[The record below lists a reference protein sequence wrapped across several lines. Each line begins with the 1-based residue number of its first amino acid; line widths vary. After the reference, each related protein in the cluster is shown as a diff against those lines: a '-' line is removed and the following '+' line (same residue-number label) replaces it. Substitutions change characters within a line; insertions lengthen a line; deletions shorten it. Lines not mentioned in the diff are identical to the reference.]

1 MQAPIQLSAPP
12 TSLTMYHGGLNIGI
26 FYPGSPNSPSGS
38 QLIGNIFGSKSSSY
52 TSTANGN
59 GGDDYAWAIIVAPSD
74 INNFIMRKPDEIV
87 SNKLTSIYDGL
98 FNRNQT
104 STTGMSRISRYKKG
118 GYTDW
123 YIPSV
128 NELAFIAKNL
138 PKDFELEPRF
148 SPMQANSY
156 LSSTYIGQNLLSTKQ
171 KNLSLLL
178 AQSFYTPTYGDT
190 VVVPDYKP
198 MSVRLIRRV
207 LVSNI

>member
-1 MQAPIQLSAPP
+1 
-12 TSLTMYHGGLNIGI
+12 MYHGGLNIGI

-38 QLIGNIFGSKSSSY
+38 DLIGNIFGSKSATY
-52 TSTANGN
+52 TSTADGAGGN
-59 GGDDYAWAIIVAPSD
+59 DYAWAIIVAPSD
-74 INNFIMRKPDEIV
+74 IDNFIMRKPEEIV
-87 SNKLTSIYDGL
+87 SNTPASIYDGL
-98 FNRNQT
+98 FNKNLT
-104 STTGMSRISRYKKG
+104 STTGVSRISRYKKG

-138 PKDFELEPRF
+138 PKNFELEPRF
-148 SPMQANSY
+148 SPLRANSY
-156 LSSTYIGQNLLSTKQ
+156 LSSTYVGQNVLATKK
-171 KNLSLLL
+171 KNVSLLL

-190 VVVPDYKP
+190 IVVPDYKP